1 LGAYLAFDAIRTRAS
16 GAVSGRA
23 GPIAKCAIGHRAGK
37 NCCAQF
43 VSRAQDITD
52 AGFKVELRSAAESS
66 FAAPRHEV
74 NMGNFYMD
82 ISRIRDELGYEPRY
96 SPERA
101 MADYTEW
108 LRAHEM

>member
-1 LGAYLAFDAIRTRAS
+1 MGLVIRAPSLKHHIYNLGSGRTVTYGEIARAVEKAIPGFRVQLRGAAREPS
-16 GAVSGRA
+16 GA
-23 GPIAKCAIGHRAGK
+23 
-37 NCCAQF
+37 
-43 VSRAQDITD
+43 SRAE
-52 AGFKVELRSAAESS
+52 A
-66 FAAPRHEV
+66 